1 MVWQVRSL
9 VSTAMHLILVFL
21 PSHLSLALFPP
32 SSFLNSS
39 PLPKAL
45 SLSLLS
51 GNPNYDSNT
60 YFLELVNYTNQP
72 VLYRSCLFLFQSEC
86 VSSFNFSTNYCVPIM
101 YSTLCQ
107 VLKECTLEKSM
118 MLALRRPGFSLGFAV
133 HHLLLGTLL
142 KFPNPCL

>member
-39 PLPKAL
+39 PSPKTL

-60 YFLELVNYTNQP
+60 YFLELVSYTNQP
-72 VLYRSCLFLFQSEC
+72 ALYRFCLFLFQSEC
-86 VSSFNFSTNYCVPIM
+86 LSSFNFSTNYCVPIM

-107 VLKECTLEKSM
+107 VLTHFGKKHD
-118 MLALRRPGFSLGFAV
+118 V
-133 HHLLLGTLL
+133 GTQKTRFQSWLCST
-142 KFPNPCL
+142 PSTTWNITYIP

>member
-1 MVWQVRSL
+1 MIWQIRSL
-9 VSTAMHLILVFL
+9 VSTAMPLTLVFL
-21 PSHLSLALFPP
+21 PSISHSPFPP

-39 PLPKAL
+39 PSPKAL

-60 YFLELVNYTNQP
+60 HFLELVNYTNQP
-72 VLYRSCLFLFQSEC
+72 ALYRFHLFLFQGEC
-86 VSSFNFSTNYCVPIM
+86 LSSFKFSTNYCVPVM

-107 VLKECTLEKSM
+107 VLKERTLEKTM

-133 HHLLLGTLL
+133 HHLLPRTLL
-142 KFPNPCL
+142 TFPNPCL